1 MVMISNIYW
10 PVYKSIESE
19 IENLMFHI
27 HIDDAHLNVYSAKIS
42 DLIMRCAV
50 EIESISKELYKLN
63 GGPQKDKLNYDEDA
77 LKFLNSKWKLDEKS
91 VIISSGNCFLTKRE
105 LKPFQK
111 TENRTKSNR
120 PTYTWNNSYQNLKHD
135 RVSSL
140 KFGSIK
146 YLFDIAAALYVL
158 NLYFKEITF
167 PLGSDSSAKTF
178 DRSLGS
184 SIFSVKLHKNF
195 IIDIEKRYIKNIDF
209 DECIYFLTFD
219 NRSFKDL
226 REELKLQRWITESK
240 PKYDVLAELNTK
252 YPNSDSFTDDV
263 VIAQFDRLAQ
273 NGFLG
278 KLKKGPISKIDLQF
292 LKMKFEARINK
303 NEFDY

>member
-1 MVMISNIYW
+1 MNSNIYW
-10 PVYKSIESE
+10 PVYRSIESE

-27 HIDDAHLNVYSAKIS
+27 HVDDAHLNVYSAKIS
-42 DLIMRCAV
+42 DLVMRCAV
-50 EIESISKELYKLN
+50 EIESISKELYKVN
-63 GGPQKDKLNYDEDA
+63 GGPQKEKLNYDEDA

-111 TENRTKSNR
+111 TENRTNSNR
-120 PTYTWNNSYQNLKHD
+120 PTYTWNNAYQNLKHD

-140 KFGSIK
+140 KFGSVK

-178 DRSLGS
+178 DLSLGS
-184 SIFSVKLHKNF
+184 SIFSVKLHRNF
-195 IIDIEKRYIKNIDF
+195 IIDFEKRYIKNIDF
-209 DECIYFLTFD
+209 DECIYLLTFD
-219 NRSFKDL
+219 DRSFEDL
-226 REELKLQRWITESK
+226 SKAFKLHMRITESE
-240 PKYDVLAELNTK
+240 PQYDVLKELNKK
-252 YPNSDSFTDDV
+252 YPNSDSFIDDV
-263 VIAQFDRLAQ
+263 VIAQIDRLAQ
-273 NGFLG
+273 NGLWG
-278 KLKKGPISKIDLQF
+278 KLNKGPISQIDVQF

-303 NEFDY
+303 GEF

>member
-1 MVMISNIYW
+1 MNSNIYW
-10 PVYKSIESE
+10 PVFRSIESE

-42 DLIMRCAV
+42 DLVMRCAV
-50 EIESISKELYKLN
+50 EIESISKELYNRN
-63 GGPQKDKLNYDEDA
+63 GGESVKNLKYDEHA
-77 LKFLNSKWKLDEKS
+77 LKYLNNKWNLEEKS
-91 VIISSGNCFLTKRE
+91 VIISSGNCFLTQRE

-111 TENRTKSNR
+111 TEIKTNSNR
-120 PTYTWNNSYQNLKHD
+120 PTYTWNNAYQNLKHD

-140 KFGSIK
+140 KFGSVK

-178 DRSLGS
+178 DLSLGS
-184 SIFSVKLHKNF
+184 SIFSVKLHRNF

-209 DECIYFLTFD
+209 DECIYLVMLD
-219 NRSFKDL
+219 DHSHL
-226 REELKLQRWITESK
+226 EIQEMLKLYSRISESAPQFDILK
-240 PKYDVLAELNTK
+240 ELNSK
-252 YPNSDSFTDDV
+252 YPNSDSLIDDV
-263 VIAQFDRLAQ
+263 LISHLEGLSR
-273 NGFLG
+273 NGFLS
-278 KLKKGPISKIDLQF
+278 KMYRISISHTDLQF

-303 NEFDY
+303 NEF